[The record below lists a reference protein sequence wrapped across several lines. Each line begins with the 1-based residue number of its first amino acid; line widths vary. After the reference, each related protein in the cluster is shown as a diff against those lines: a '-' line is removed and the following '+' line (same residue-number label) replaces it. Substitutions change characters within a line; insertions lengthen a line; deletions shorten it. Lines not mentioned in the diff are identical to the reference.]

1 MYCRFFKNVSPL
13 YLSDSKSQQMV
24 HLLYVFSIHL
34 SLSRLFD
41 DGWCIVLNTFLY
53 LLYNISTSNLKVS
66 FQTARHF
73 PNLIINPAMHNLYAY
88 YTLNTTFWNSVV
100 NLGNK
105 IFPSRAFQIC
115 ETWTHW
121 IKPLVSRLSKICSP
135 ICGIPR
141 LMIVSILKRV
151 LLLAPNAQ
159 ATLSTLPFVHE

>member
-88 YTLNTTFWNSVV
+88 YTLNTTFWNSLS

-105 IFPSRAFQIC
+105 LVHVMWLIQQDILFQNR
-115 ETWTHW
+115 W
-121 IKPLVSRLSKICSP
+121 KPWFQNVAVI
-135 ICGIPR
+135 
-141 LMIVSILKRV
+141 
-151 LLLAPNAQ
+151 Q
-159 ATLSTLPFVHE
+159 TLH